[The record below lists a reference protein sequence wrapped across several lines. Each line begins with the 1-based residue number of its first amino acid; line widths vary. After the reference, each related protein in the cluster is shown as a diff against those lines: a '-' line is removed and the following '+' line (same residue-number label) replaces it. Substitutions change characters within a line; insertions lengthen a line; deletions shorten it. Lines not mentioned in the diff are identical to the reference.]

1 LLIFTQVLRERQRAA
16 LPKYRVLKIAVP
28 DAHLLHFKKN
38 NIRQAL
44 RKSGQLI
51 VKEARA
57 LTRSD
62 SGGGRA
68 YSTPSSISKGIH
80 YASAPGEPPAR
91 LSGQLTGSIG
101 MKVQRG
107 GERIQIYDGTFYSRF
122 LEVGAQGGAGT
133 NQKGGRGR
141 KNSRAGN
148 SRKNPKIS
156 NSSIRVLEPRP
167 FISRAAEDHEAEIRE
182 KIAAAVAKDI
192 EFGKA

>member
-1 LLIFTQVLRERQRAA
+1 VI
-16 LPKYRVLKIAVP
+16 KITVP

-44 RKSGQLI
+44 RESGQLI

-68 YSTPSSISKGIH
+68 YSTPPSIGKGVH
-80 YASAPGEPPAR
+80 YSSAPFEPPAR

-107 GERIQIYDGTFYSRF
+107 GERIQIYDGSFYSRF
-122 LEVGAQGGAGT
+122 LEVGAEGGAGT

-141 KNSRAGN
+141 RNPRAGN
-148 SRKNPKIS
+148 SRKNPKLG
-156 NSSIRVLEPRP
+156 NSSVRVLEPRP
-167 FISRAAEDHEAEIRE
+167 FISRAAADHETEIRD
-182 KIAAAVAKDI
+182 KIAEAVAKDI